1 MRLYGTSAS
10 INLTDS
16 TLPERE
22 KKGLFSLTD
31 SLRAVARLFRSFIL
45 SRTTQRL
52 RRLSPKLFL
61 RYFHEKKETETER
74 EKQDAYKFFLGVDA
88 YIFSLTVYV
97 F

>member
-22 KKGLFSLTD
+22 KKGLSLTN

-74 EKQDAYKFFLGVDA
+74 EREKERNRTR
-88 YIFSLTVYV
+88 ISFSLASVHTYSL
-97 F
+97 